1 MPSRQVL
8 HFILNAA
15 VFIAFACEANIAVAA
30 NVMPKSALKPATSN
44 NLRLQPSYAMALPPD
59 NDDCQD
65 DYIGQMFNYAKRE
78 QMPTDLPKTQL
89 AMLDRTEKTAESVS
103 KTDYLP
109 DNMTLALLAKEQTP
123 VPRVKTEA
131 PLKVLAAT
139 PPIETVAAVPAV
151 WEIALADKTLNA
163 AMARWTVLAGWQ
175 LLWELPVDYAVEAH
189 TAVPGSFEQAVETVA
204 HSMEGAEIP
213 MKAIFY
219 KGNKVLRIVQ
229 KGVK

>member
-8 HFILNAA
+8 RFIFNAA
-15 VFIAFACEANIAVAA
+15 VLIAFACEANIAVAA
-30 NVMPKSALKPATSN
+30 NVMSKSALKSAPLN
-44 NLRLQPSYAMALPPD
+44 NLKLQPSYAMALPPD

-65 DYIGQMFNYAKRE
+65 DYLGQMFNYAKRVE
-78 QMPTDLPKTQL
+78 MPTDLPKTQL
-89 AMLDRTEKTAESVS
+89 AMLDLSEKTVGR
-103 KTDYLP
+103 TDYLP
-109 DNMTLALLAKEQTP
+109 DSMTLPLMAKEQTP
-123 VPRVKTEA
+123 VQRVKTEV
-131 PLKVLAAT
+131 PLKAIAVM
-139 PPIETVAAVPAV
+139 PQSESIVAAPAG

-189 TAVPGSFEQAVETVA
+189 TTVPGSFEQAVETVA
-204 HSMEGAEIP
+204 RSMEGAEIP